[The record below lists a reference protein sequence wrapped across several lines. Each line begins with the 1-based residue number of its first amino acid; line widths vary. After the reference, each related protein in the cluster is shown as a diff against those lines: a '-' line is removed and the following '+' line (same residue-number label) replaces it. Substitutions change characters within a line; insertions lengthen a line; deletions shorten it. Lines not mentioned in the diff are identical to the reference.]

1 MDYTYQDYEK
11 NTLPVADFVKQVIT
25 RYQSSE
31 LYRTAC
37 TADEYDA
44 QRNTTILNAV
54 RTIYKL
60 SGQKTA
66 DPTAS
71 NNRIASNFFR
81 RLNTQRVTYSLGNGI
96 NFSNPKI
103 KEIFGENVDS
113 VAMDAGYDAEIHGV
127 SYLFMSDKLY
137 ELEATEFAPLLDE
150 YTGELRAGVRFWKL
164 TPEKPLIA
172 VFYEEDG
179 YTKFAENENGDFV
192 ATGKKHGY
200 IQKIQKSA
208 AFGEEVIGETNFPVL
223 PIVPLWGSR
232 LHQSTL
238 VGMRAAI
245 DAFDLIRSGF
255 ANDLTDCA
263 EIYWIL
269 ENYGG
274 MKDDD
279 LRQFLDHLKLNHI
292 ASANTADG
300 GKIAPYTQE
309 IPYNARKVFLDDI
322 RAGIYE
328 DFGGLDVHTIAA
340 GATND
345 HIDAAYQPLDENAD
359 DFENQIIKCFQKLAH
374 VVGLDEDECV
384 PLFKRNRISN
394 QAEQVDMVMQA
405 AQYLDDETVIRH
417 LPFITVDEVDGILER
432 KAAEEQSRLVDMR
445 DELEELKREKAANTD
460 EQAVNET
467 EV

>member
-1 MDYTYQDYEK
+1 M
-11 NTLPVADFVKQVIT
+11 A
-25 RYQSSE
+25 
-31 LYRTAC
+31 
-37 TADEYDA
+37 
-44 QRNTTILNAV
+44 
-54 RTIYKL
+54 
-60 SGQKTA
+60 
-66 DPTAS
+66 
-71 NNRIASNFFR
+71 
-81 RLNTQRVTYSLGNGI
+81 
-96 NFSNPKI
+96 
-103 KEIFGENVDS
+103 
-113 VAMDAGYDAEIHGV
+113 
-127 SYLFMSDKLY
+127 
-137 ELEATEFAPLLDE
+137 
-150 YTGELRAGVRFWKL
+150 
-164 TPEKPLIA
+164 LIA

-179 YTKFAENENGDFV
+179 YTKFAENENKEFV
-192 ATGKKHGY
+192 ATDEKHKY
-200 IQKIQKSA
+200 IQKVQKSA
-208 AFGEEVIGETNFPVL
+208 AFGEEVIGEINFPAL

-279 LRQFLDHLKLNHI
+279 LKRFLDRLKLNHI

-300 GKIAPYTQE
+300 GRIAPYTQE

-374 VVGLDEDECV
+374 VVGIDEDECT

-394 QAEQVDMVMQA
+394 QAEQVDMVMQSA
-405 AQYLDDETVIRH
+405 EYLDDETVIRH
-417 LPFITVDEVDGILER
+417 LPFITVDEVDDILER
-432 KAAEEQSRLVDMR
+432 KAAEEQNRMVDMR
-445 DELEELKREKAANTD
+445 DELEELKREKATNSD
-460 EQAVNET
+460 EQVDDET
-467 EV
+467 EG